1 MALLNPHAEYSYRPR
16 EVFLPLHQRQKRWAC
31 VVAHRRAGKTV
42 ALVNDLII
50 GALECQLR
58 EPKLAFVAPTYT
70 QAQRIAWDYLKI
82 YSEPYLEKKPNETEL
97 SVQLIGK
104 RRIYLVGADNPDS
117 LRGIYLDGAVLDE
130 FAFAKPSVW
139 TKIILPALSDR
150 GGWGVISS
158 TPNGPN
164 EFKSIYDHS
173 VTSPDWLSLFLPV
186 SVTGLIAP
194 DELANLRASMTE
206 EEYAQEFECSFQS
219 ALRGSIF
226 GKWISAAR
234 DEGRIG
240 SFEYDGSPTNAYF
253 DLGYSDATAIWLISS
268 YPGRHRAWKYHE
280 NSRQSVDYYIYW
292 LKTCGLEIDTVWLPH
307 DGSAHTLIT
316 GRSIEDQFRRA
327 GFKVR
332 IAPRLS
338 IADGIAAT
346 RKVLPYV
353 EFDRINCQE
362 GLDAAEAYHYQY
374 DELKQTLRQ
383 SPEHDWSSHGADAL
397 RTFGVAMR
405 EVPAEEK
412 KPPPKVLT
420 LQDMTL
426 EGLYAANELSL
437 SRPPRARI

>member
-173 VTSPDWLSLFLPV
+173 VTSPDW
-186 SVTGLIAP
+186 
-194 DELANLRASMTE
+194 
-206 EEYAQEFECSFQS
+206 
-219 ALRGSIF
+219 
-226 GKWISAAR
+226 
-234 DEGRIG
+234 
-240 SFEYDGSPTNAYF
+240 
-253 DLGYSDATAIWLISS
+253 
-268 YPGRHRAWKYHE
+268 
-280 NSRQSVDYYIYW
+280 
-292 LKTCGLEIDTVWLPH
+292 
-307 DGSAHTLIT
+307 
-316 GRSIEDQFRRA
+316 
-327 GFKVR
+327 
-332 IAPRLS
+332 
-338 IADGIAAT
+338 
-346 RKVLPYV
+346 
-353 EFDRINCQE
+353 
-362 GLDAAEAYHYQY
+362 
-374 DELKQTLRQ
+374 
-383 SPEHDWSSHGADAL
+383 
-397 RTFGVAMR
+397 
-405 EVPAEEK
+405 
-412 KPPPKVLT
+412 
-420 LQDMTL
+420 
-426 EGLYAANELSL
+426 
-437 SRPPRARI
+437 